1 MEYIESDIF
10 SSDSSL
16 KHGFIYL
23 EDPADINDL
32 LRQTNIGMIKTVN
45 QIHGDDFVYF
55 NEAYKFEKSFDAD
68 AVITCLRGFGVG
80 VYTADCVPI
89 IFYDEE
95 KIIWGVIH
103 AGWRGTLARIT
114 EKVSQYLISKLGC
127 NINTLKFAIGPC
139 IEGSC
144 YEIGEE
150 IAVQFEA
157 AFQNSHLYLTK
168 NNGSKY
174 NLDLRAANIE
184 QLKSIGIK
192 LIDRINICTMCD
204 ADYPSYRRDGKNAGR
219 MLSFIGLV

>member
-23 EDPADINDL
+23 EETSDINDL
-32 LRQTNIGMIKTVN
+32 LKQTNLEMIKTVN
-45 QIHGDDFVYF
+45 QVHGDEFLYLND
-55 NEAYKFEKSFDAD
+55 AYEFQKSYDAD
-68 AVITCLRGFGVG
+68 AIITGLIGFGVG
-80 VYTADCVPI
+80 VYTADCVPL
-89 IFYDEE
+89 IFFDED
-95 KIIWGVIH
+95 KNIWGVIH

-114 EKVSQYLISKLGC
+114 EKVSQYLISKQGC
-127 NINTLKFAIGPC
+127 NINTLKFVIGPC

-150 IAVQFEA
+150 IADQFQN
-157 AFQNSHLYLTK
+157 AFSNSHLYLTK

-174 NLDLRAANIE
+174 SLDLRTANIE

-192 LIDRINICTMCD
+192 LIDIVNICTMCD